1 MPAYVV
7 ITSDV
12 HDPER
17 LGKEYGPVAN
27 STLTKHGGRVLAAG
41 NRTENPEGGM
51 LRSRGLILE
60 LPDLDTALRWSQD
73 PEYTAVAKVREET
86 STTSAIAVAGMD
98 APAPR
103 VSASEPSSPA
113 GGAFAVVTLELTDPQ
128 RFTEEYIPATMA
140 LIIKHG
146 GRMLA
151 GVGDAEVLYGKDFR
165 ERTVIVE
172 FDDMDTA
179 LGWYNS
185 PEYAPLIKLRQETTN
200 GDLVII
206 SGD

>member
-27 STLTKHGGRVLAAG
+27 STLTRFGGRVLAAG
-41 NRTENPEGGM
+41 NRTELVEGGGV
-51 LRSRGLILE
+51 LRSRGLVLE
-60 LPDLDTALRWSQD
+60 LPDLDTALRWAED

-86 STTSAIAVAGMD
+86 STTSAVALEGL
-98 APAPR
+98 PV
-103 VSASEPSSPA
+103 VSS
-113 GGAFAVVTLELTDPQ
+113 GGAFVVASMNMLDMQ
-128 RFTEEYIPATMA
+128 RFAEKYIPPVSA
-140 LIIKHG
+140 LITQHG

-151 GVGDAEVLYGKDFR
+151 GIGESKVLYGNDFR
-165 ERTVIVE
+165 DRTVLFE
-172 FDDMDTA
+172 FNDMDAA
-179 LGWYNS
+179 LGWYHA
-185 PEYAPLIKLRQETTN
+185 PEYAPLIKLRQETTD